1 MRGLILSG
9 LFVAITAFCQSPVIS
24 DNGTVN
30 AASFASGQQIAPGS
44 LAAVF
49 GTDLAGTLTLAD
61 SIPLAAQ
68 LADVRVTFNDIPAP
82 LLAAIPGT
90 PSQVNAQVPWR
101 VLPPGVTS
109 GQATVIVFRG
119 NSASPPKTVQVGAS
133 APGIFAYPFGVGQAI
148 AVLQTNDQRN
158 GSLAAPVGA
167 IAGVP
172 CAPAVPGD
180 FIQIYATGLGPVDI
194 PVADGAIPLDQLRRT
209 LANPTILIGGIRVT
223 PTFSGL
229 SPYFV
234 GVNQVN
240 VQVPA
245 NAPRGD
251 AIPLQIE
258 AGGITTTSQVTIAI
272 Q

>member
-1 MRGLILSG
+1 MRGLIVLG
-9 LFVAITAFCQSPVIS
+9 LFVSLAAFCQSPVVS

-44 LAAVF
+44 LAAIF

-61 SIPLAAQ
+61 SIPLSTQ
-68 LADVRVTFNDIPAP
+68 LADVTVTFNNIPAP
-82 LLAAIPGT
+82 LLAAIPGS
-90 PSQVNAQVPWR
+90 PSQVNAQVPWQ
-101 VLPPGVTS
+101 VLPQGMTS
-109 GQATVIVFRG
+109 GQAMVVVSRG
-119 NSASPPKTVQVGAS
+119 NTASAPKTVQIGPA
-133 APGIFAYPFGVGQAI
+133 APGIFAYPYGVGQAI

-167 IAGVP
+167 IAGIS
-172 CAPAVPGD
+172 CAPAVTGD

-194 PVADGAIPLDQLRRT
+194 PLADGAIALGQIRRT
-209 LANPTILIGGIRVT
+209 LVSPTVLIGGIPVT

-234 GVNQVN
+234 GVNQIN
-240 VQVPA
+240 VQIPA

-251 AIPLQIE
+251 AIPLQIV